1 MELFWYN
8 IKEMDAAAY
17 DAALAMMDTARRAR
31 VKELPNEDDRK
42 RSAVRCCCAMPWQ
55 RT

>member
-17 DAALAMMDTARRAR
+17 DAALSMMDAARRAR
-31 VKELPNEDDRK
+31 VKDLPNEADR
-42 RSAVRCCCAMPWQ
+42 
-55 RT
+55 

>member
-31 VKELPNEDDRK
+31 VKELPNE
-42 RSAVRCCCAMPWQ
+42 AAPPVRCCCAMPWQ

>member
-17 DAALAMMDTARRAR
+17 DAALSMMDAARRAR
-31 VKELPNEDDRK
+31 VRARSGPARNRSTGVCRPNK
-42 RSAVRCCCAMPWQ
+42 VSVW
-55 RT
+55 

>member
-17 DAALAMMDTARRAR
+17 DAALSMMDTERRSR
-31 VKELPNEDDRK
+31 IGDFPN
-42 RSAVRCCCAMPWQ
+42 
-55 RT
+55 